1 MDKKT
6 MQRDRPY
13 IGQDHTDH
21 GERGKT
27 LITGITFRDLRD
39 CYVRAC
45 FLSASHINP
54 DGYAEADKGEDAN
67 LDENNLFDLNFD
79 RIDPVAIAQNLSC
92 EVEKLMGIF
101 PNITKAAND
110 GS

>member
-1 MDKKT
+1 
-6 MQRDRPY
+6 
-13 IGQDHTDH
+13 
-21 GERGKT
+21 
-27 LITGITFRDLRD
+27 
-39 CYVRAC
+39 
-45 FLSASHINP
+45 
-54 DGYAEADKGEDAN
+54 
-67 LDENNLFDLNFD
+67 LNFD